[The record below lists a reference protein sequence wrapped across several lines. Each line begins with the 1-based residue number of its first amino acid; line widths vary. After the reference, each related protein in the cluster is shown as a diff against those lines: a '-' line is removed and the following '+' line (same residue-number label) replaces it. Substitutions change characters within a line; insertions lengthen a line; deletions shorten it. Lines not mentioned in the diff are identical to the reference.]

1 VHYGKVALSGG
12 MLAMGPVMAVV
23 IHSTGSSVAVVT
35 ASEHWVSASGAT
47 AIASEIEGAAF
58 VLAYV
63 AGSSAVACRI
73 G

>member
-1 VHYGKVALSGG
+1 VCSRKVALPGEK
-12 MLAMGPVMAVV
+12 LAVGSVVAVV
-23 IHSTGSSVAVVT
+23 VHSTGSSVAVVT